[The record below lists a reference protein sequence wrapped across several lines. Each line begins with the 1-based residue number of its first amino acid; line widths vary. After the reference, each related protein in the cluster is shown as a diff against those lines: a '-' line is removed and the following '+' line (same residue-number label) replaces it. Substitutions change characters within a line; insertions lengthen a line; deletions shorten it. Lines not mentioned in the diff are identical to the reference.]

1 MEIKNLG
8 PKLRKELLDVIKIK
22 TKISIK
28 SGIDYIPV
36 SGKVLSPNDI
46 LYGVDSTIDS
56 WLTSGRYTEAFE
68 NKLRDYLGTKKTAL
82 VNSGSSA
89 NLAAFYSLTSSNLKD
104 RAIKKGDEI
113 ITVAAGF
120 PTTIN
125 PFIQFGCTPVFLDI
139 DINTH
144 NIDCTLIEKA
154 ITQKTKAIIIA
165 HSLGNPFNL
174 GIITEIAKKYNLW
187 LIEDNCDALGAR
199 YNGRMTGTYGDLGTL
214 SFYPAHHI
222 TMGEGGAV
230 LINNRRLS
238 PIVLS
243 FRDWGRDCFCDTGK
257 DNTCGK
263 RFDWK
268 KGDLPYGFDHKYI
281 YSHVGFNLKVTDM
294 QAAIGLGQLDSINSF
309 VNKRIENH
317 NYLSILF
324 KDLEEYFIL
333 PKATQNSEPSWFG
346 FLLTIRPNVNIKRH
360 DLLRFL
366 EDKKIGTRLLFAG
379 NITKQPAYKDLEY
392 KVIGDLKNTDLIMNN
407 SFWLGVWPGLSKD
420 NLRYMFDSVK
430 EFLDSNKK

>member
-1 MEIKNLG
+1 
-8 PKLRKELLDVIKIK
+8 
-22 TKISIK
+22 
-28 SGIDYIPV
+28 
-36 SGKVLSPNDI
+36 
-46 LYGVDSTIDS
+46 
-56 WLTSGRYTEAFE
+56 
-68 NKLRDYLGTKKTAL
+68 
-82 VNSGSSA
+82 
-89 NLAAFYSLTSSNLKD
+89 
-104 RAIKKGDEI
+104 
-113 ITVAAGF
+113 
-120 PTTIN
+120 
-125 PFIQFGCTPVFLDI
+125 
-139 DINTH
+139 
-144 NIDCTLIEKA
+144 
-154 ITQKTKAIIIA
+154 
-165 HSLGNPFNL
+165 
-174 GIITEIAKKYNLW
+174 
-187 LIEDNCDALGAR
+187 
-199 YNGRMTGTYGDLGTL
+199 MTGTFGDLGTL

-379 NITKQPAYKDLEY
+379 NITKQPAYKGLEY

-407 SFWLGVWPGLSKD
+407 SFWLGVWPGLTKD

-430 EFLDSNKK
+430 EFLASNKK

>member
-360 DLLRFL
+360 ELLRFL

-379 NITKQPAYKDLEY
+379 NITKQPAYKGLEY

>member
-360 DLLRFL
+360 ELLSFL

-379 NITKQPAYKDLEY
+379 NITKQPAYKGLEY

>member
-8 PKLRKELLDVIKIK
+8 PKLRKELLDVIKTK

-154 ITQKTKAIIIA
+154 ITKKTKAIIIA

-379 NITKQPAYKDLEY
+379 NITKQPAYKGLEY

-407 SFWLGVWPGLSKD
+407 SFWLGVWPGLTKD

-430 EFLDSNKK
+430 EFLASNKK

>member
-379 NITKQPAYKDLEY
+379 NITKQPAYKGLEY

-407 SFWLGVWPGLSKD
+407 SFWLGVWPGLTKD

>member
-22 TKISIK
+22 TNISIK

-46 LYGVDSTIDS
+46 LYGVDSIIDS

-154 ITQKTKAIIIA
+154 ITKKTKAIIIA

-199 YNGRMTGTYGDLGTL
+199 YNGKMTGTYGDLGTL

-230 LINNRRLS
+230 LINNRRLI

-294 QAAIGLGQLDSINSF
+294 QAAIGLGQLDCINSF

-346 FLLTIRPNVNIKRH
+346 FLLTIRPNINIKRY

-379 NITKQPAYKDLEY
+379 NITKQPAYKGLEY

-407 SFWLGVWPGLSKD
+407 SFWLGVWPGLTKD

>member
-1 MEIKNLG
+1 MEIKNISS
-8 PKLRKELLDVIKIK
+8 KIKEELLEVIKTK

-28 SGIDYIPV
+28 SGVDYIPV
-36 SGKVLSPNDI
+36 SGKVLSPDDI
-46 LYGVDSTIDS
+46 LYGIDSTIDS

-89 NLAAFYSLTSSNLKD
+89 NLSAFYSLTSSNLKD

-139 DINTH
+139 DIYTH
-144 NIDCTLIEKA
+144 NIDCTLIESA
-154 ITQKTKAIIIA
+154 ITSKTKAIIIA

-174 GIITEIAKKYNLW
+174 EIITDIAKKYNLW
-187 LIEDNCDALGAR
+187 LIEDNCDALGAK
-199 YNGRMTGTYGDLGTL
+199 YDGKMTGTFGDLGTL

-263 RFDWK
+263 RFEWQ
-268 KGDLPYGFDHKYI
+268 KGDLPFGFDHKYI
-281 YSHVGFNLKVTDM
+281 YSHIGFNLKVTDM
-294 QAAIGLGQLDSINSF
+294 QAAIGFGQLNSIDSF
-309 VNKRIENH
+309 VKKRIENH
-317 NYLSILF
+317 NYLSSLF
-324 KDLEEYFIL
+324 KELEEFFIL
-333 PKATQNSEPSWFG
+333 PQATPKSDPSWFG
-346 FLLTIRPNVNIKRH
+346 FLLTIRPEIKIERH
-360 DLLRFL
+360 NLLRFL
-366 EDKKIGTRLLFAG
+366 EEKKIGTRLLFAG
-379 NITKQPAYKDLEY
+379 NITKQPAYKNLNYRVVGNLE
-392 KVIGDLKNTDLIMNN
+392 NTDLIMNN
-407 SFWLGVWPGLSKD
+407 SFWLGVWPGLNKD
-420 NLRYMFDSVK
+420 NLKYMFNSIK
-430 EFLDSNKK
+430 EFISIYNF

>member
-346 FLLTIRPNVNIKRH
+346 FLLTIRPNINIKRY

-379 NITKQPAYKDLEY
+379 NITKQPAYKGLEY

-407 SFWLGVWPGLSKD
+407 SFWLGVWPGLTKD

>member
-8 PKLRKELLDVIKIK
+8 PKLRKELLDVIKTK

-154 ITQKTKAIIIA
+154 ITKKTKAIIIA

-379 NITKQPAYKDLEY
+379 NITKQPAYKGLEY

-407 SFWLGVWPGLSKD
+407 SFWLGVWPGLTKD